1 MSILNEYAEIKKS
14 IGEEKYKQIEQF
26 LEKHPH
32 YYLSDVYYSM
42 RVYKEFEIWAEKQKC
57 KNV

>member
-1 MSILNEYAEIKKS
+1 MSILNEYAEIKKI

-26 LEKHPH
+26 LEEHPH
-32 YYLSDVYYSM
+32 YLLSDVYYSM
-42 RVYKEFEIWAEKQKC
+42 RVYKEFEKWAETKKC